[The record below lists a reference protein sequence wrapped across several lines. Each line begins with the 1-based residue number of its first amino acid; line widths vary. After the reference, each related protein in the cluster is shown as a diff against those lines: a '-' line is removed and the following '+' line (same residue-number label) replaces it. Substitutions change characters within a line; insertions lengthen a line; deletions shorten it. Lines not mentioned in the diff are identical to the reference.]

1 MKKHLVS
8 KLICPAC
15 LPREYGLQLD
25 IRSAE
30 DEDIVNGTLTCRQCA
45 GSFPIR
51 EGIAFLDP
59 DQQEDRQ
66 ANRYEQEEVV
76 SSYLWSHYGDLL
88 DDEQSTDAY
97 QLWAGLMEPHA
108 GLSLDLGGAVGR
120 FTFEM
125 SSKCDL
131 AVGIDKSLAFIK
143 AARRF
148 MLEGE
153 LRFTLK
159 EEGLLGRE
167 VVIRRP
173 AQWQPERVEFIVAD
187 AQRLPFAAHT
197 ATSVASLNLVDKL
210 PKPYY
215 HLQEIN
221 RVASS
226 SGSQL
231 LLSDPFSWSREA
243 AEIDQWLGG
252 KEDGPYAGKG
262 LDNIMAILRHGHGG
276 LSPGWQ
282 VTKRDHVWWKIRTH
296 SNHYELI
303 RSCFLKAAR

>member
-1 MKKHLVS
+1 MKKHLAG

-15 LPREYGLQLD
+15 LPQEHALHLE

-30 DEDIVNGTLTCRQCA
+30 AEDIVDGTLTCRQCDRC
-45 GSFPIR
+45 FPIR
-51 EGIAFLDP
+51 QGIAFLDP

-66 ANRYEQEEVV
+66 ANRYELEEVV

-88 DDEQSTDAY
+88 GDEQATDAY
-97 QLWAGLMEPHA
+97 RQWAGLMEPHA
-108 GLSLDLGGAVGR
+108 GLALDLGGAVGR

-125 SSKCDL
+125 SGKCDL

-143 AARRF
+143 VARRF
-148 MLEGE
+148 MQQGE

-159 EEGLLGRE
+159 DEGLLGHE

-210 PKPYY
+210 SKPYA
-215 HLQEIN
+215 HLAEIN
-221 RVASS
+221 RVAAN

-231 LLSDPFSWSREA
+231 LLSDPFSWSTEA

-262 LDNIMAILRHGHGG
+262 LDNIAAILRQGQKDF
-276 LSPGWQ
+276 SPGWQ
-282 VTKRDHVWWKIRTH
+282 INKCDHVWWKIRTH

-303 RSCFLKAAR
+303 RSCFIKAAR